1 MGNGLRGRTSPGRSV
16 RFDSFPGLAANFYNL
31 KTKKIPDGRLGLGE
45 WLGCYRVTTGMG
57 IFA

>member
-1 MGNGLRGRTSPGRSV
+1 MGSRLRGQKSPGRSV

-31 KTKKIPDGRLGLGE
+31 KTKKISDGRLGLSE